1 MNVLV
6 IGGGGREHAI
16 IKKLSESREIGAL
29 YCAPGNGGIAQNA
42 VCVDI
47 KATDIHGIVDFAIEN
62 KINLVVVAPDDPLA
76 MGMVDRLQMH
86 GIKAFGPTKAAAEIE
101 SSKAFAKNLMR
112 KYNIPT
118 ADYAVFEDYEAARA
132 YIETRPAPMVVKAD
146 GLALG
151 KGVLICETREQAL
164 EAAQAANEENRV
176 QSAARLETAAN
187 ARGFGRS
194 SYATDMLQRNE
205 YEANRNE
212 AALQGDYA
220 DALLQL
226 EAGRNASAAQY
237 AGSMWQSQQQ
247 AVLEAQRFNA
257 QQSQEAAL
265 RQWEAENDLR
275 KAYYE
280 ASAAYAANTSGS
292 GRSSS
297 GRKSSSSSS
306 KKVSSAVLEEEKRAS
321 SSSQRRTAGMARR

>member
-1 MNVLV
+1 MASYDKSKDANYTLAVQSALKTLGANLGAGGVDGKWGAYTERAYQQNRQAVDALV
-6 IGGGGREHAI
+6 SGLGFTSAGSFAGAEAGGGLAPQFTPQLVDVPEQRSFSDWLAVGQ
-16 IKKLSESREIGAL
+16 EIYA
-29 YCAPGNGGIAQNA
+29 AQ
-42 VCVDI
+42 
-47 KATDIHGIVDFAIEN
+47 
-62 KINLVVVAPDDPLA
+62 
-76 MGMVDRLQMH
+76 
-86 GIKAFGPTKAAAEIE
+86 
-101 SSKAFAKNLMR
+101 
-112 KYNIPT
+112 
-118 ADYAVFEDYEAARA
+118 YEAGRQSAQR
-132 YIETRPAPMVVKAD
+132 R
-146 GLALG
+146 
-151 KGVLICETREQAL
+151 L

-265 RQWEAENDLR
+265 ALR
-275 KAYYE
+275 PASNCRS
-280 ASAAYAANTSGS
+280 ASA
-292 GRSSS
+292 
-297 GRKSSSSSS
+297 
-306 KKVSSAVLEEEKRAS
+306 
-321 SSSQRRTAGMARR
+321 

>member
-1 MNVLV
+1 MASYDKSKDANYTLAVQSALKTLGANLGAGGVDGKWGAYTERAYQQNRQAVDALV
-6 IGGGGREHAI
+6 SGLGFTSAGSFAGAEAGGG
-16 IKKLSESREIGAL
+16 L
-29 YCAPGNGGIAQNA
+29 APQFTPQL
-42 VCVDI
+42 VD
-47 KATDIHGIVDFAIEN
+47 VPE
-62 KINLVVVAPDDPLA
+62 
-76 MGMVDRLQMH
+76 R
-86 GIKAFGPTKAAAEIE
+86 
-101 SSKAFAKNLMR
+101 R
-112 KYNIPT
+112 
-118 ADYAVFEDYEAARA
+118 R
-132 YIETRPAPMVVKAD
+132 
-146 GLALG
+146 
-151 KGVLICETREQAL
+151 

-237 AGSMWQSQQQ
+237 AGSMWQRQQQ

-280 ASAAYAANTSGS
+280 ASAAYAANASGS
-292 GRSSS
+292 RRSSS

-306 KKVSSAVLEEEKRAS
+306 KKASSAVLEEEKRAS
-321 SSSQRRTAGMARR
+321 SSSQRRTAGILRR

>member
-1 MNVLV
+1 MASYDKSKDANYTLAVQSALKTLGANLGAGGVDGKWGAYTERAYQQNRQAVDALV
-6 IGGGGREHAI
+6 SGLGFTSAGSFAGAEAGGGLAPQFTPQLVDMPEQRSFSDWLAVGQ
-16 IKKLSESREIGAL
+16 EIYA
-29 YCAPGNGGIAQNA
+29 AQ
-42 VCVDI
+42 
-47 KATDIHGIVDFAIEN
+47 
-62 KINLVVVAPDDPLA
+62 
-76 MGMVDRLQMH
+76 
-86 GIKAFGPTKAAAEIE
+86 
-101 SSKAFAKNLMR
+101 
-112 KYNIPT
+112 
-118 ADYAVFEDYEAARA
+118 YEAGRQSAQR
-132 YIETRPAPMVVKAD
+132 R
-146 GLALG
+146 
-151 KGVLICETREQAL
+151 L

-280 ASAAYAANTSGS
+280 ASAAYAANASGS

-306 KKVSSAVLEEEKRAS
+306 KKASSAVLEEEKRTS

>member
-1 MNVLV
+1 
-6 IGGGGREHAI
+6 
-16 IKKLSESREIGAL
+16 
-29 YCAPGNGGIAQNA
+29 
-42 VCVDI
+42 
-47 KATDIHGIVDFAIEN
+47 
-62 KINLVVVAPDDPLA
+62 
-76 MGMVDRLQMH
+76 
-86 GIKAFGPTKAAAEIE
+86 
-101 SSKAFAKNLMR
+101 
-112 KYNIPT
+112 
-118 ADYAVFEDYEAARA
+118 
-132 YIETRPAPMVVKAD
+132 
-146 GLALG
+146 
-151 KGVLICETREQAL
+151 
-164 EAAQAANEENRV
+164 
-176 QSAARLETAAN
+176 
-187 ARGFGRS
+187 
-194 SYATDMLQRNE
+194 MLQRNE

-280 ASAAYAANTSGS
+280 ASAAYAANAS

-306 KKVSSAVLEEEKRAS
+306 KKASSAVLEEEKRAS

>member
-1 MNVLV
+1 MASYDKSKDANYTLAVQSALKTLGANLGAGGVDGKWGAYTERAYQQNRQAVDALV
-6 IGGGGREHAI
+6 SGLGFSSAGSFAGVEAGGGLAPQFTPQLVDVPEQRSFSDWLAVGQEIYAAQYEVGRQ
-16 IKKLSESREIGAL
+16 S
-29 YCAPGNGGIAQNA
+29 AQ
-42 VCVDI
+42 
-47 KATDIHGIVDFAIEN
+47 
-62 KINLVVVAPDDPLA
+62 
-76 MGMVDRLQMH
+76 R
-86 GIKAFGPTKAAAEIE
+86 
-101 SSKAFAKNLMR
+101 R
-112 KYNIPT
+112 
-118 ADYAVFEDYEAARA
+118 
-132 YIETRPAPMVVKAD
+132 
-146 GLALG
+146 
-151 KGVLICETREQAL
+151 L

-280 ASAAYAANTSGS
+280 ASAAYAANASGS

-306 KKVSSAVLEEEKRAS
+306 KKASSAVLEEEKRAS

>member
-1 MNVLV
+1 M
-6 IGGGGREHAI
+6 
-16 IKKLSESREIGAL
+16 
-29 YCAPGNGGIAQNA
+29 
-42 VCVDI
+42 
-47 KATDIHGIVDFAIEN
+47 
-62 KINLVVVAPDDPLA
+62 
-76 MGMVDRLQMH
+76 
-86 GIKAFGPTKAAAEIE
+86 
-101 SSKAFAKNLMR
+101 
-112 KYNIPT
+112 
-118 ADYAVFEDYEAARA
+118 
-132 YIETRPAPMVVKAD
+132 
-146 GLALG
+146 
-151 KGVLICETREQAL
+151 
-164 EAAQAANEENRV
+164 

-237 AGSMWQSQQQ
+237 AGSMWQSQ
-247 AVLEAQRFNA
+247 
-257 QQSQEAAL
+257 EAAL

-280 ASAAYAANTSGS
+280 ASAAYAANASGS

-306 KKVSSAVLEEEKRAS
+306 KKASSAVLEEEKRAS
-321 SSSQRRTAGMARR
+321 SSSQRRTAGILRR